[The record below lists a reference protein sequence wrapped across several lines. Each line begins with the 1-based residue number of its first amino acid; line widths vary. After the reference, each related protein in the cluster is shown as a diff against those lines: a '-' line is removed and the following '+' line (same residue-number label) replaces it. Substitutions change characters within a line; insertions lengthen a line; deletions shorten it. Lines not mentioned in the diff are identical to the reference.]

1 LKLTKYD
8 LDVQYVP
15 GKQQVISDC
24 VSRAPIENTQTLPE
38 DEIGVNLIKQL
49 GLASESLEKFLEA
62 TGSDDAIQVVINYV
76 LRGWP
81 SCKDQADQLASDF
94 WSCRESLSVENGL
107 LFKSDR
113 LVVPLELRGDIL
125 NEIHGAHMGE
135 AKSLSFGRD
144 YVFWPGMTAQIK
156 DKVKSCSVCNSFQ
169 NQQQKETLHP
179 HEIPDLPWQIV
190 GTDIFQFQGQQYLLV
205 TDFYSKYFEVELL
218 RQSTAS
224 CVINNLKK
232 IFARFGIPEKVVS
245 DNGSQYSNTR
255 NVFGDSHEFKKF
267 AKSWGFQ
274 HITSSPEYPQ
284 SNGAAERAVQT
295 AKRIFRKSVADNKDP
310 FEGLLK
316 YRNTP
321 FEDIGSSPVQ
331 LLMGRRTRT
340 MIPTHRRLLLPQTPE
355 CAKVVKGLQ
364 HRQLVSKKYYDRSG
378 RDLPPLEVGD
388 KVRICPNRENKWRSA
403 EVLPRSYVVQDESG
417 SVYRR
422 NRKQIISVPKD
433 GDHTLQP
440 KAVVAPELSPDLMPD
455 SILMDPPEP
464 TI

>member
-1 LKLTKYD
+1 
-8 LDVQYVP
+8 
-15 GKQQVISDC
+15 
-24 VSRAPIENTQTLPE
+24 
-38 DEIGVNLIKQL
+38 
-49 GLASESLEKFLEA
+49 
-62 TGSDDAIQVVINYV
+62 
-76 LRGWP
+76 
-81 SCKDQADQLASDF
+81 
-94 WSCRESLSVENGL
+94 
-107 LFKSDR
+107 
-113 LVVPLELRGDIL
+113 
-125 NEIHGAHMGE
+125 
-135 AKSLSFGRD
+135 
-144 YVFWPGMTAQIK
+144 MTAQIK
-156 DKVKSCSVCNSFQ
+156 DKVKSCSVCNSFR

-205 TDFYSKYFEVELL
+205 TDFHSKYFEIELL

-274 HITSSPEYPQ
+274 HITSSSEYPQ

-295 AKRIFRKSVADNKDP
+295 TNRIFRKSVADNKDP

-378 RDLPPLEVGD
+378 RDLHVSPLEVGD
-388 KVRICPNRENKWRSA
+388 KVRICPNRENKCRSA
-403 EVLPRSYVVQDESG
+403 EVPPRSYVVQDE
-417 SVYRR
+417 
-422 NRKQIISVPKD
+422 
-433 GDHTLQP
+433 
-440 KAVVAPELSPDLMPD
+440 
-455 SILMDPPEP
+455 
-464 TI
+464 